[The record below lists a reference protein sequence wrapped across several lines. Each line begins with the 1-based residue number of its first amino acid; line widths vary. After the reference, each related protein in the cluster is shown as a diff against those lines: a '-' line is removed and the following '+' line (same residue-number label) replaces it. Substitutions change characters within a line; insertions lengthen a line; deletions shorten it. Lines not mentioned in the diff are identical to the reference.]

1 MSETTTSQTSPDP
14 KPSGLRGRKI
24 RALLAAGVVLGVGAT
39 ATLAAWNDSE
49 FVDGE
54 FAAGSFNLEGSTD
67 GTAYTDHA
75 TAEDSAALDFT
86 VNPTNLSPGD
96 VVYAPYAVRLA
107 AGTTTGG
114 DVALEGVT
122 NTGTVTNLTYALV
135 QTTSMTCD
143 ADAVAG
149 GTVLVPAGT
158 AMSSVASPPA
168 FSLEQGADDATA
180 GDPAYL
186 CFAVTAGEG
195 LEQGQSG
202 TATWQFQA
210 TSTS

>member
-1 MSETTTSQTSPDP
+1 MSQTSTAPTTPSP

-54 FAAGSFNLEGSTD
+54 FAAGSFNLEGSID
-67 GTAYTDHA
+67 DSAYADHA
-75 TAEDSAALDFT
+75 TAEDAAALAFT

-114 DVALEGVT
+114 EVALEGVT

-135 QTTSMTCD
+135 QTTSITCD
-143 ADAVAG
+143 ADAIAG

-158 AMSSVASPPA
+158 ALSSVASPPT
-168 FSLEQGADDATA
+168 FSLEQGTDEATA

-186 CFAVTAGEG
+186 CFAVTAGG
-195 LEQGQSG
+195 DLQQGQSG

>member
-1 MSETTTSQTSPDP
+1 MSHTTTPSTPASPEP
-14 KPSGLRGRKI
+14 RGTRGRKV

-49 FVDGE
+49 FVDGD
-54 FAAGSFNLEGSTD
+54 FAAGSFNLEGSSD
-67 GTAYTDHA
+67 GTSYADHA
-75 TAEDSAALDFT
+75 EAGDAAALAFEL
-86 VNPTNLSPGD
+86 NPTNLSPGD
-96 VVYAPYAVRLA
+96 VVHAPYAVRLA
-107 AGTTTGG
+107 AGTTTGAT
-114 DVALEGVT
+114 VALTGVT
-122 NTGTVTNLTYALV
+122 NTGTVTNLTYTVV
-135 QTTSMTCD
+135 QTTSMTCN
-143 ADAVAG
+143 AEAVAG
-149 GTVLVPAGT
+149 GTMLVPAGT
-158 AMSSVASPPA
+158 AMSSVGTPDTFTLA
-168 FSLEQGADDATA
+168 QGTDDATA